1 MSSNDAAGASK
12 GIMSINTNAGV
23 SDAWLKMQE
32 SNRRMTA
39 HMMPDV
45 SKMMPDMSK
54 YAMPQVL
61 SDSTLMRMSELSKQ
75 MADVAALRFPVEDMN
90 RLQKLVTQ
98 QTAGLDAFARQFAEN
113 QAAFDKMLEP
123 SRTMLMMASHND
135 QIQKSIEAM
144 ASHFATQMDTSR
156 IQDLLA
162 TASTLRQGLTDED
175 VEELTDDFYTAHPDL
190 AESVEASPV
199 LWTLS
204 KTDRMLIVWL
214 VGVIVTLYVGNAL
227 LSIGTDHPELKAA
240 IDAFGLDF
248 GGGVPA
254 GITAAAATNEVLK
267 KLPQEEAE

>member
-1 MSSNDAAGASK
+1 MSSNDATGATPN
-12 GIMSINTNAGV
+12 IMTINTNAGV
-23 SDAWLKMQE
+23 PDAWLKMQE
-32 SNRRMTA
+32 STRLMTA
-39 HMMPDV
+39 HMMPDA

-54 YAMPQVL
+54 YAMPVL
-61 SDSTLMRMSELSKQ
+61 SDSTLMRMAELTKQ
-75 MADVAALRFPVEDMN
+75 MADVAALRFPTEDLN
-90 RLQKLVTQ
+90 RMQKLITQ
-98 QTAGLDAFARQFAEN
+98 QTSGLDSFARQFAEN
-113 QAAFDKMLEP
+113 QAALDKMLEP
-123 SRTMLMMASHND
+123 SRTMLKMASHND

-144 ASHFATQMDTSR
+144 ASHFAAQMDTSR

-162 TASTLRQGLTDED
+162 TANTLRQGITDEEVDELTDE
-175 VEELTDDFYTAHPDL
+175 FYTSYPDF
-190 AESVEASPV
+190 AESVEASPA

-214 VGVIVTLYVGNAL
+214 VGIIVTLYVGNAL
-227 LSIGTDHPELKAA
+227 LYIGTDLPELKAV

>member
-1 MSSNDAAGASK
+1 MGSNDAKGATPN
-12 GIMSINTNAGV
+12 IMTINTNAGV
-23 SDAWLKMQE
+23 PDAWLKMQE
-32 SNRRMTA
+32 STRRMTA

-61 SDSTLMRMSELSKQ
+61 SDSTLMRMSELSQQ

-98 QTAGLDAFARQFAEN
+98 QTAGLDTFARQFAEN

-123 SRTMLMMASHND
+123 TRNMLKMASYND
-135 QIQKSIEAM
+135 QIQKSVEAM
-144 ASHFATQMDTSR
+144 ASSFAAQMDTSR

-175 VEELTDDFYTAHPDL
+175 VEELTDEFYTAHPDI
-190 AESVEASPV
+190 AESVEASPL

-204 KTDRMLIVWL
+204 RTDRMLIVWL

-227 LSIGTDHPELKAA
+227 LYISTDFPELKTV

-248 GGGVPA
+248 GGGVDA
-254 GITAAAATNEVLK
+254 GIATAAATNEALK
-267 KLPQEEAE
+267 KLPQSESD